1 MFSAKSLSDDQI
13 STIKAW
19 AESGDVLADIQ
30 RKMNDDMEI
39 KVTYLETRFMLEDL
53 KIELLPEPEPEPEE
67 EDSTEEASPEAED
80 GEAADDPADEKIPT
94 EDEAVVSIDKIQKPG
109 ALISGKVTFAGGLTT
124 PWWLDQMGQLGM
136 EPFDEDFKPSEAQL
150 MSFQKELQA
159 AIQKS
164 GL

>member
-30 RKMNDDMEI
+30 KKLNDDMEV
-39 KVTYLETRFMLEDL
+39 KVTYLETRFLLEDL
-53 KIELLPEPEPEPEE
+53 KIELLPEPVPEPEAE
-67 EDSTEEASPEAED
+67 EEPEGASSEAD
-80 GEAADDPADEKIPT
+80 GEAIPGDPESDKIPA
-94 EDEAVVSIDKIQKPG
+94 EDEAAVTIDKLLRPG
-109 ALISGKVTFAGGLTT
+109 ALVSGKVTFAGGNSAA
-124 PWWLDQMGQLGM
+124 WWLDQMGQLGM
-136 EPFDEDFKPSEAQL
+136 DPVGEEFKPNEAQM

-159 AIQKS
+159 AIQQS